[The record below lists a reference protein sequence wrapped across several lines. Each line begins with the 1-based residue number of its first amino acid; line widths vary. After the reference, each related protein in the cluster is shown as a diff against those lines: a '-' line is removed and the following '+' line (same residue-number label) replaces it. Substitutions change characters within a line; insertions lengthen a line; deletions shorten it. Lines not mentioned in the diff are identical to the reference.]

1 MIHKA
6 LRLIRQYHQKTQS
19 ELAVELSITKEQLVS
34 IESGCFPVSSKLL
47 QGYSEI
53 FDIQVSSLIFFS
65 ESIGKEGKYSKRIRN
80 SLAGK
85 ALDVLEWMT
94 ERNEKRKIQA

>member
-19 ELAVELSITKEQLVS
+19 ELAAELSITKEQLIS
-34 IESGCFPVSSKLL
+34 IERGSLPVTSKQLENYSDIFDIPVSSL
-47 QGYSEI
+47 
-53 FDIQVSSLIFFS
+53 VFFS
-65 ESIGKEGKYSKRIRN
+65 ESIGKEGNYSKKIRS

-85 ALDVLEWMT
+85 ALQVLEWMI
-94 ERNEKRKIQA
+94 ERNEKEKIKA